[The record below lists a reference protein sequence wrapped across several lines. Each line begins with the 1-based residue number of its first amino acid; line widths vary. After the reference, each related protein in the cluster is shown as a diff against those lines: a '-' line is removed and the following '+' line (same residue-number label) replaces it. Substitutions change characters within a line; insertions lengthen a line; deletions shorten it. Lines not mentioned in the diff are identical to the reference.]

1 VNKPHEVWRRA
12 VVLVTVFLL
21 TIGHS
26 TPAVGY
32 RPFVSTDAAVA
43 DPREVEVE
51 LGYFNLEREVE
62 EDVFVAPQVVMN
74 YGMSQD
80 WELVGEF
87 DVEKP
92 PDAAAKLV
100 NPGLFLKGVLK
111 EGVLQRQEGVSIA
124 IEAGLLLP
132 SAAAEQNG
140 LGFEGIGILSG
151 EVHRFTYHVNAGGG
165 VDRQTTNPFVLWGVI
180 GEISLLPSLRLVG
193 EVNGESRKEKIPDD
207 SVLLGVIW
215 QPPSSSV
222 LLDGGVR
229 KSLST
234 GAPDWLLTTG
244 LTWSFSLPAVTNAAS
259 FGGRP

>member
-1 VNKPHEVWRRA
+1 MNKTLEGWRPA

-32 RPFVSTDAAVA
+32 RPFVSTDAAVI
-43 DPREVEVE
+43 DPGEVEVE
-51 LGYFNLEREVE
+51 LGYFNLERE
-62 EDVFVAPQVVMN
+62 DKGNVFVVPQVVVN

-80 WELVGEF
+80 WEVVGEF

-100 NPGLFLKGVLK
+100 DPGLFLKGIIK
-111 EGVLQRQEGVSIA
+111 EGILQQQEGVSIA
-124 IEAGLLLP
+124 IEAGPLLP
-132 SAAAEQNG
+132 SAASEQKG

-151 EVHRFTYHVNAGGG
+151 ELHRFTYHINVGGG
-165 VDRQTTNPFVLWGVI
+165 VDRQKTHPFVLWGVI

-193 EVNGESRKEKIPDD
+193 EVSGENSKEKIPDN
-207 SVLLGVIW
+207 SALLGIIW

-234 GAPDWLLTTG
+234 GAPDWLFTTG

-259 FGGRP
+259 FGGQP